1 MWPVFAFLFGFSWH
15 SGMLLFSYN
24 YFFQKRLIYFCFM
37 YMCESLT
44 LSLSSMCLLCLQTT
58 EEGLGT
64 WSCSYRQLWSAEWMQ
79 WREPQSTVRAVSI
92 CNAWT
97 ISLVPCAVIL
107 YLVSMLN
114 LPITFYSIYLFCICW
129 DFFLPICI
137 GVVSI
142 QIVFIFITHFSLS
155 SDAHCHS
162 NEYSHY

>member
-79 WREPQSTVRAVSI
+79 WREPQSTARAVSI

-107 YLVSMLN
+107 YLVSMLK
-114 LPITFYSIYLFCICW
+114 LPITFYSIYLFLYLLRLLFTNLHRSGLNTN
-129 DFFLPICI
+129 FFHIYHTF
-137 GVVSI
+137 
-142 QIVFIFITHFSLS
+142 FIIIWRPLS
-155 SDAHCHS
+155 Q
-162 NEYSHY
+162 